1 MDLNCWIFLAAG
13 VLVAAWTALAEPVKK
28 QSKPL
33 PPWLAPN
40 WIFGDPTCDP
50 TTAPL
55 TVPARCAIWF
65 GALVGAVLALL
76 IFGLAFKLNIHEA
89 EDLIPLAF
97 GAVIAALC
105 GWWGYRGANAA
116 TRYVMVRRATPIE
129 VFIAGAAGAVVSV
142 WFLSGA
148 GSSGGSSSSSSSSSS
163 SDSDRS
169 SGGGSFGGGG
179 ASGSW

>member
-13 VLVAAWTALAEPVKK
+13 VLVVAWTALAARYKK
-28 QSKPL
+28 QNKPL
-33 PPWLAPN
+33 PYWLAPD

-50 TTAPL
+50 KTAPL

-65 GALVGAVLALL
+65 GAFLGAGAALL
-76 IFGLAFKLNIHEA
+76 IFGLAFKVDFHKV

-97 GAVIAALC
+97 GVVIAALC
-105 GWWGYRGANAA
+105 GWWGYRGANAT
-116 TRYVMVRRATPIE
+116 TRYVMVRRATPFE

-142 WFLSGA
+142 WFHSGA
-148 GSSGGSSSSSSSSSS
+148 GSSRSSSSSSSS
-163 SDSDRS
+163 SDDDRS
-169 SGGGSFGGGG
+169 SGGGRFGGGG